1 MSAMDVISRRNIGR
15 PSRVAGLFGDITE
28 RVQRYKT
35 YRRTL
40 EELDALSDRELVDL
54 GISRSQTRAIAY
66 RAAYDG

>member
-1 MSAMDVISRRNIGR
+1 MSAMDVISRRTLGH
-15 PSRVAGLFGDITE
+15 PSRFSGLVGNITE

-40 EELDALSDRELVDL
+40 EELEALSDRELIDL
-54 GISRSQTRAIAY
+54 GISRTQMRGIAY